1 MRTPQLE
8 AANGFDPLS
17 RFDDCLIRQFGLCQA
32 LENLADSLPWRVDT
46 LAATILANRLHPT
59 LRQCHRMEE
68 TIIFP
73 VLLISGPQMH
83 PILDRLRKE
92 HVEDED
98 HASDVRDAV
107 TAFASNQARADAEE
121 IGYMLRCLF
130 VSLRRHL
137 AFDRDYVLP
146 LYRQTCDL

>member
-1 MRTPQLE
+1 MPQCK
-8 AANGFDPLS
+8 AASGSDPLS
-17 RFDDCLIRQFGLCQA
+17 RFDDCLTRQFKLCQA
-32 LENLADSLPWRVDT
+32 LETVADSLPSRVDT
-46 LAATILANRLHPT
+46 RAATILADRLHPT

-73 VLLISGPQMH
+73 VLLISAPQMRLM
-83 PILDRLRKE
+83 LDRLRKE
-92 HVEDED
+92 HFEDED
-98 HASDVRDAV
+98 HACDVQDAV
-107 TAFASNQARADAEE
+107 MAFVTNQTRADAEE

-146 LYRQTCDL
+146 LYRRACGL